1 MDAYILFQNGRHFSI
16 LLFPSKLALMASFK
30 VKYSI
35 EFYVWK
41 RGHKGQFAWKQKNT
55 KMAAILE

>member
-1 MDAYILFQNGRHFSI
+1 MT
-16 LLFPSKLALMASFK
+16 ALMASFK